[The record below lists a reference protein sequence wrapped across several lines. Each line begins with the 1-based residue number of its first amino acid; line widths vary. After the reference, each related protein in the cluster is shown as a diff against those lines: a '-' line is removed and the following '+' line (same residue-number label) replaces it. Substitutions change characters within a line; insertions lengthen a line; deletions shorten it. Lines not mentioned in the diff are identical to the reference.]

1 MLAMAGKGE
10 VDDLFDIVAGSDADG
25 EHAEIVL
32 RVRVQPGAGRS
43 EVTGRYGH
51 GPGVAALK
59 VKVAAPPEG
68 GRANAAVSDLLA
80 TTLGASR
87 DAVRLVAGEKSR
99 TKRFQIG
106 PLELETARRLLLAA
120 GGGAG
125 GGSSAAPRGGG
136 WTGTGNAR
144 RRRGVR

>member
-1 MLAMAGKGE
+1 MAGKGE

-43 EVTGRYGH
+43 EVIGRFGH

-59 VKVAAPPEG
+59 LKVAAPPEG
-68 GRANAAVSDLLA
+68 GRANAAVSELLA
-80 TTLGASR
+80 TTLGVPK
-87 DAVRLVAGEKSR
+87 DAVRLIAGETSR
-99 TKRFQIG
+99 TKRVRIG
-106 PLELETARRLLLAA
+106 PLELDTARRLLVAA

-125 GGSSAAPRGGG
+125 GAAGGARAG
-136 WTGTGNAR
+136 WPDSGNAR

>member
-1 MLAMAGKGE
+1 MTGKAE
-10 VDDLFDIVAGSDADG
+10 VDDLFDIVAGSEAGDDADD
-25 EHAEIVL
+25 EQAEIVL

-43 EVTGRYGH
+43 EVIGRYGH

-68 GRANAAVSDLLA
+68 GRANAAASDLLA
-80 TTLGASR
+80 TTLGVSR
-87 DAVRLVAGEKSR
+87 NAVQLVAGETSR
-99 TKRFQIG
+99 TKRFRIG
-106 PLELETARRLLLAA
+106 PVDLDTARRLLLAA

-125 GGSSAAPRGGG
+125 GAGGRSAGGG
-136 WTGTGNAR
+136 WSGAGNAR

>member
-1 MLAMAGKGE
+1 MAGKAE
-10 VDDLFDIVAGSDADG
+10 VDDLFDIVPGSDADG

-43 EVTGRYGH
+43 EVIGRFGH

-59 VKVAAPPEG
+59 LKVAAPPEG
-68 GRANAAVSDLLA
+68 GRANAAVSELLA
-80 TTLGASR
+80 TTLGLPPAS
-87 DAVRLVAGEKSR
+87 VRLTAGETSR
-99 TKRFQIG
+99 TKRFRIG
-106 PLELETARRLLLAA
+106 PLELDTARRLLVAA

-125 GGSSAAPRGGG
+125 GGAAGGARGGWPEG
-136 WTGTGNAR
+136 GNAR

>member
-1 MLAMAGKGE
+1 MAAKAE

-43 EVTGRYGH
+43 EVIGRFGH

-59 VKVAAPPEG
+59 LKVAAPPEG
-68 GRANAAVSDLLA
+68 GRANAAVSELLA
-80 TTLGASR
+80 TTLGVPK
-87 DAVRLVAGEKSR
+87 DAVRLIAGETSR
-99 TKRFQIG
+99 TKRVRIG
-106 PLELETARRLLLAA
+106 PLELDTARRLLVAA

-125 GGSSAAPRGGG
+125 GGATGGSRGGWPDG
-136 WTGTGNAR
+136 GNAR

>member
-1 MLAMAGKGE
+1 MTGKAE

-25 EHAEIVL
+25 EHAEVVL

-43 EVTGRYGH
+43 EVIGRYGH
-51 GPGVAALK
+51 GPGAALK

-80 TTLGASR
+80 TTLGVSK
-87 DAVRLVAGEKSR
+87 DAVRLVAGQTNRS
-99 TKRFQIG
+99 KRFRIG
-106 PLELETARRLLLAA
+106 PLELDTARRLLGAA
-120 GGGAG
+120 GGRAASGAG
-125 GGSSAAPRGGG
+125 AGSPGGG
-136 WTGTGNAR
+136 WGGAGNAR